1 MTKLRNKFGRSS
13 LSKKNKKSLE
23 EEIKIIEGPQMSING
38 HHICSNLFVYH
49 LCDKT
54 IRVWPA

>member
-13 LSKKNKKSLE
+13 LSKKKKKSLE

-38 HHICSNLFVYH
+38 HHICSHLFVYH

-54 IRVWPA
+54 IRV